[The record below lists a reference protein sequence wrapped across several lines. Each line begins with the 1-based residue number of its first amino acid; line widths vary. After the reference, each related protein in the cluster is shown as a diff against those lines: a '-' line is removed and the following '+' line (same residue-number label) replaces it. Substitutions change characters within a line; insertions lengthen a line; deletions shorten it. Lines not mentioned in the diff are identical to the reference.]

1 MELKL
6 CSGKFIIIIII
17 IIITTILHLDY
28 NSECV
33 QMVHFEACIVAK

>member
-6 CSGKFIIIIII
+6 CSSKFIIII
-17 IIITTILHLDY
+17 IIITTILHRDY
-28 NSECV
+28 DSECV